1 MYMCVVLAD
10 LVILGLEEE
19 EDPVN
24 LTLTVMLTLMLTVM
38 LKLLADNGYSLGKYN
53 DNVHKG

>member
-1 MYMCVVLAD
+1 MYMFVVLAD

-24 LTLTVMLTLMLTVM
+24 QTLTVMRTLMLTVM
-38 LKLLADNGYSLGKYN
+38 LKLLADNGYSLGKF
-53 DNVHKG
+53 K